1 MIQKTEYM
9 LVNDMD
15 IIIQVKKGFTKSK
28 HYVSPIQPSQKSK
41 HAKETY
47 FNMENVSPKL
57 SVMMKVEDNIPLRTN
72 QDLPDNITCFL
83 CHKLG
88 SCSSCVYILMKIMVV
103 IIIMMMVI
111 GDNNNDNDNYD
122 GDNNDDGDDSDD
134 GDDNDNDGG
143 DGDNNNDE
151 EEEEELYPLLSD
163 VVAEKAAK
171 LKKFILVSYA
181 TLIDPRFLTSS
192 V

>member
-1 MIQKTEYM
+1 
-9 LVNDMD
+9 
-15 IIIQVKKGFTKSK
+15 
-28 HYVSPIQPSQKSK
+28 
-41 HAKETY
+41 
-47 FNMENVSPKL
+47 
-57 SVMMKVEDNIPLRTN
+57 
-72 QDLPDNITCFL
+72 
-83 CHKLG
+83 
-88 SCSSCVYILMKIMVV
+88 
-103 IIIMMMVI
+103 MMMVI

-134 GDDNDNDGG
+134 VDDNDNDGG
-143 DGDNNNDE
+143 DGDNNNDEE

-192 V
+192 VKLQSLDPNNDFGRCDVD

>member
-1 MIQKTEYM
+1 
-9 LVNDMD
+9 
-15 IIIQVKKGFTKSK
+15 
-28 HYVSPIQPSQKSK
+28 
-41 HAKETY
+41 
-47 FNMENVSPKL
+47 
-57 SVMMKVEDNIPLRTN
+57 
-72 QDLPDNITCFL
+72 
-83 CHKLG
+83 
-88 SCSSCVYILMKIMVV
+88 
-103 IIIMMMVI
+103 MMMVI